1 MRKIAMLLVALW
13 TAPSLPAAA
22 EQINVTHWGEIMLGV
37 PYAVALEK
45 GYFKEAGVDIT
56 GIISAKG
63 GGTTVRNIMAS
74 ELPYGEV
81 APSAAIAAIK
91 SGLPIKIV
99 NGSVRT
105 ISDFVLVV
113 RPDSDI
119 KSLKDVVGKKW
130 GLTSAKSN
138 TDILSAMM
146 LEKAGIPRDSVQRPA
161 IGNQAAV
168 LQAIENDSVQIGF
181 ILEPMWTKVS
191 SRMRSIGRA
200 SDVLPPMLQTVGI
213 ASTDVI
219 KAQPA
224 KIRAIIAGRRKG
236 VEFAL
241 KNPAEAAD
249 ILVKYYEGLDPKIAR
264 EVVAALAKENYWS
277 PGDIEMTAL
286 QQTVHGLELV
296 GEVEKG
302 FDLAPI
308 IDTSML
314 PTDLQAKSN

>member
-1 MRKIAMLLVALW
+1 MRKILLLAMALLA
-13 TAPSLPAAA
+13 APLLPAKA

-37 PYAVALEK
+37 PYAVAMDK
-45 GYFKEAGVDIT
+45 GFFKEAGIDIT
-56 GIISAKG
+56 GILGAKG

-74 ELPYGEV
+74 DLAYGEV

-99 NGSVRT
+99 NGAVRT

-119 KSLKDVVGKKW
+119 HSLKDLVGKKW

-138 TDILSAMM
+138 TDILSSMM

-168 LQAIENDSVQIGF
+168 LQAIQNDSVQIGF
-181 ILEPMWTKVS
+181 ILEPLWTKVS
-191 SRMRSIGRA
+191 GHMRSIGRA

-213 ASTDVI
+213 ASTDAIRTQGDKI
-219 KAQPA
+219 K
-224 KIRAIIAGRRKG
+224 AIIAGRRKG

-241 KNPAEAAD
+241 QNPEEAAD
-249 ILVKYYEGLDPKIAR
+249 ILVKYYESLDPAIAR
-264 EVVAALAKENYWS
+264 QVVVALAKENYWS

-286 QQTVHGLELV
+286 QQTVHGLHLV
-296 GEVEKG
+296 GEVPEDY
-302 FDLAPI
+302 DLAAI
-308 IDTSML
+308 IDTTLL
-314 PTDLQAKSN
+314 PADLQAKSN